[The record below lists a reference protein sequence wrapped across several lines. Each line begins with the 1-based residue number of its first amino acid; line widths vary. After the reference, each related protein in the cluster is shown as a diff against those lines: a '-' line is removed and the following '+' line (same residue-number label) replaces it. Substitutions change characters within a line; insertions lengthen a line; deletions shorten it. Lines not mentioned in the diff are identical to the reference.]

1 MVVYKKENCN
11 RGKKDNHVGRYHVT
25 LVELEGV
32 IRAKAMLLV
41 PGSSLNGEKQCQG
54 LGSIAMESDF
64 LFRVR
69 TAQGSQS
76 STFQDHQTHTLRR
89 MGEGSCMN
97 VLLQHLLYYRMR
109 AIVLASS
116 VFELAFIRWPRALNA
131 LLHAKVG
138 GCEETSS
145 HFRTEADVQH
155 SPSPNEG
162 ELKDGGGNR

>member
-76 STFQDHQTHTLRR
+76 STFQDHQTHTLRADGR
-89 MGEGSCMN
+89 GLLHERPPPTPS
-97 VLLQHLLYYRMR
+97 LLQDESNRARLLR
-109 AIVLASS
+109 L
-116 VFELAFIRWPRALNA
+116 
-131 LLHAKVG
+131 
-138 GCEETSS
+138 
-145 HFRTEADVQH
+145 
-155 SPSPNEG
+155 
-162 ELKDGGGNR
+162 